1 MEATLTGDA
10 KPPYQGRNFHFV
22 MFGLAR
28 HPVNNPAPGRRDLK
42 CEVLRGVGINDSTRF
57 VVTSWRCRLASERS
71 KRVGRRQRACP
82 MWACYTTGGM
92 WKMKRHLRFLATAG
106 PLLTA
111 MLITDA
117 AVAQKAGG
125 ILKISHFDSPASM
138 SLLEELTTAALRP
151 MMGVF
156 NNLVV
161 YDQHVAQNSMQ
172 SIVPDLATSWSW
184 NEEGTELTFPLRRG
198 VKWHDG
204 KPFTS
209 QDVKCTWD
217 LLSGKASEKLRINP
231 RKSWYSNVEEVTPKG
246 DYEVAFRL
254 KRPQPALLAL
264 LASGWAPIYPCHV
277 SPRDMR
283 SRPIGTG
290 PFKFVE
296 FKPNEVIRVARN
308 PDYWKEGRPYLDGIE
323 WTIIRDVSTRNLA
336 FIAGKVDLY
345 SPHGVTIP
353 ILRDIRS
360 QAPQAICEVAP
371 TNVNRTLIINRNKPP
386 FDNTDLRRAMSLTL
400 DRKAFI
406 DIITEGQGDIGGT
419 MLPAPEGVWSM
430 PPAILTTL
438 PGYDPDVAKNRTEA
452 RNIMQKLGYGPDKR
466 LAVTVST
473 RNIPPYRDAAV
484 ILIDQLKEIFIDG
497 VLEAVDTTQWYPRI
511 MRKDFTVGLNVSE
524 SAVDDPDQQFYE
536 NYVCAAERNYTGY
549 CSPEVDN
556 LVDQQSAEADADKR
570 KQLVWEIE
578 KRLVQDG
585 ARPVIFYP
593 RQATCRHPQVKG
605 MTMMVNSIYNGYR
618 YEDLWLEN

>member
-1 MEATLTGDA
+1 MQRRA
-10 KPPYQGRNFHFV
+10 YQGRILEQEAKG
-22 MFGLAR
+22 MK
-28 HPVNNPAPGRRDLK
+28 RDLR
-42 CEVLRGVGINDSTRF
+42 VLAAASSLV
-57 VVTSWRCRLASERS
+57 LA
-71 KRVGRRQRACP
+71 
-82 MWACYTTGGM
+82 
-92 WKMKRHLRFLATAG
+92 L
-106 PLLTA
+106 
-111 MLITDA
+111 TDA
-117 AVAQKAGG
+117 AFAQKSGG

-138 SLLEELTTAALRP
+138 SLLEEATAAALRP

-161 YDQHVAQNSMQ
+161 YDQHVAQNSMR
-172 SIVPDLATSWSW
+172 SIVPELATSWSS
-184 NEEGTELTFPLRRG
+184 NEEGTELTFPLRQG
-198 VKWHDG
+198 VQWHDG
-204 KPFTS
+204 KPFTA

-231 RKSWYSNVEEVTPKG
+231 RKSWYSNVEEVTTNG

-296 FKPNEVIRVARN
+296 FKPNEVIRVTRN
-308 PDYWKEGRPYLDGIE
+308 LDYWKEGRPYLDGIE
-323 WTIIRDVSTRNLA
+323 WTIIKDVSTRNLA
-336 FIAGKVDLY
+336 FIAGKVDVY
-345 SPHGVTIP
+345 SPHTMTIP
-353 ILRDIRS
+353 ILKDIKS

-371 TNVNRTLIINRNKPP
+371 TNVNRTLIINREKPP
-386 FDNTDLRRAMSLTL
+386 FDNADLRRAMSLSL

-430 PPAILTTL
+430 PPELLKTL
-438 PGYDPDVAKNRTEA
+438 PGYDPDIAKNRAEA
-452 RNIMQKLGYGPDKR
+452 RHIMRKLGYGPDKR

-473 RNIPPYRDAAV
+473 RNLPGYRDPAV
-484 ILIDQLKEIFIDG
+484 IMIDQLKEIYIDG
-497 VLEAVDTTQWYPRI
+497 QLEAVDTTQWYPKI

-536 NYVCAAERNYTGY
+536 NYVCTAERNYTGY
-549 CSPEVDN
+549 CSPEVDK
-556 LVDQQSAEADADKR
+556 LVDQQSAESDKEKR

-578 KRLVQDG
+578 KRLAQDG

-593 RQATCRHPQVKG
+593 RQATCRHPRVKG

-618 YEDLWLEN
+618 YEDLWLDD